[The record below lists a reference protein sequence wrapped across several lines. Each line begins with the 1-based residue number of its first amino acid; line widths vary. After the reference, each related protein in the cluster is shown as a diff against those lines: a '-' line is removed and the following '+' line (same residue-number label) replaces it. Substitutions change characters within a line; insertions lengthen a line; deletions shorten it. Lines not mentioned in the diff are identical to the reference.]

1 MSACSEAPFEHAWK
15 LIPLARA
22 DAHRNASTHSRAT
35 TIRNVDLA
43 MFAGE
48 VTTEPAQHIEPTQR

>member
-1 MSACSEAPFEHAWK
+1 MR
-15 LIPLARA
+15 L
-22 DAHRNASTHSRAT
+22 
-35 TIRNVDLA
+35 DLA